1 MPAGHARVRGKGPIA
16 RERMAVYVTRS
27 TRMVRY
33 DDAPTSPTATVNG
46 GPEASS
52 GPMCP
57 NSW

>member
-1 MPAGHARVRGKGPIA
+1 
-16 RERMAVYVTRS
+16 MAVYVTRF